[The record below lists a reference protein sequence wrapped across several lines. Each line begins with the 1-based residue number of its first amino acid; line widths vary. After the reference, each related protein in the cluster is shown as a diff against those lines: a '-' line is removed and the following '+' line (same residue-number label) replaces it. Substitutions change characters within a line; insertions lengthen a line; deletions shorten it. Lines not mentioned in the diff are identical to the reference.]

1 MNEKTYYK
9 TLSEV
14 ATALQ
19 MPYSTLYKHRHRP
32 EFNKTARGY
41 NLNKIT
47 EYLNEQER
55 IREEEEKA
63 QNLLGAEDEL
73 LEKQIKLETARLKC
87 RLLELQIANK
97 EGNLV
102 DVNQVLETRSKEITR
117 LRRGLTEMVKK
128 LPNEL
133 INNDEETIRIKLSD
147 SVNGILADLSEFITD
162 DWSSSD
168 EENEIEE

>member
-162 DWSSSD
+162 DWSSD

>member
-1 MNEKTYYK
+1 MIIGGRGNSTPFNLSKNDLNNRQTMNEKTYYK

-102 DVNQVLETRSKEITR
+102 DVN
-117 LRRGLTEMVKK
+117 
-128 LPNEL
+128 
-133 INNDEETIRIKLSD
+133 
-147 SVNGILADLSEFITD
+147 
-162 DWSSSD
+162 
-168 EENEIEE
+168 